1 MAKKTDTKAAKAKAI
16 KAKAAKA
23 KATIKAKQDKA
34 KEALVP
40 IAKEINHRLKQ
51 AAKMEA
57 DALDHRLAAA
67 IQADKAKKQCK
78 ASRVNFKSWCDA
90 HLTMNYENIR
100 KLARIGAAPNPKL
113 ALDDMRAKAVIA
125 QAKQREKAKA
135 EKEAA
140 KKSSRG
146 SLGKVTSSTKKTTAD
161 NSVPLDALKAL
172 EPSMRKETLSSAAAI
187 DGMKLVTS
195 EQAELLDNDPIAAIV
210 KRYKAMSQTSQR
222 KLVARLAE
230 VGLFKV
236 KYEKAAKPLPKSGE
250 DDLADIPAFLKRDKP
265 TKTKPK
271 AKAKPKAKKSKASK
285 RSK

>member
-146 SLGKVTSSTKKTTAD
+146 SLGKVTSSKPKQVDT
-161 NSVPLDALKAL
+161 SVPLDTLKAL
-172 EPSMRKETLSSAAAI
+172 EPSIRKDTIASAAAI